1 MAGVDFHELPNIC
14 VPMSNSRTNV
24 NFNNSVMT
32 TAALPRSN
40 PKPDYCSEFLDD
52 LSRRHSAVLLQY
64 AFAIRKMRASRLQL
78 RDAGNYSVVS

>member
-14 VPMSNSRTNV
+14 VLMSNSRTNV
-24 NFNNSVMT
+24 DVRISAMT

-40 PKPDYCSEFLDD
+40 PKPDYCSEFLDH
-52 LSRRHSAVLLQY
+52 LSRRHCPVLLQY